1 MSSGDITRYV
11 TTIKIHEDSLTE
23 LNEITNHLTRGGFL
37 LTLTDDEGNVHDL
50 GTNTF
55 GLISAL
61 SVEEVKALAS
71 GLVESATGKK
81 AEINVSTW
89 EEWQKREQ

>member
-11 TTIKIHEDSLTE
+11 VTIKFHEDSLTE
-23 LNEITNHLTRGGFL
+23 LNEINNHLTRGGFL

-55 GLISAL
+55 GLISPL
-61 SVEEVKALAS
+61 SVDEVKALAS
-71 GLVESATGKK
+71 GLIESAIDKQADIDVK
-81 AEINVSTW
+81 TW

>member
-11 TTIKIHEDSLTE
+11 VTIKIHEDSLTE

-55 GLISAL
+55 GLISPL
-61 SVEEVKALAS
+61 DRDEVRFARGTAS
-71 GLVESATGKK
+71 P
-81 AEINVSTW
+81 
-89 EEWQKREQ
+89 

>member
-11 TTIKIHEDSLTE
+11 ATVKIHEDSLTE

-61 SVEEVKALAS
+61 SADEVKALAG
-71 GLVESATGKK
+71 GLVESATGKQ
-81 AEINVSTW
+81 AEIEVTQW
-89 EEWQKREQ
+89 EEWQKRDQ

>member
-11 TTIKIHEDSLTE
+11 VTIKIHEDSLTE

-55 GLISAL
+55 GLISPLDAN
-61 SVEEVKALAS
+61 EVKALAS
-71 GLVESATGKK
+71 GLVESAAGKE
-81 AEINVSTW
+81 ADINVKTW

>member
-11 TTIKIHEDSLTE
+11 VTIKFHEDSLTE
-23 LNEITNHLTRGGFL
+23 LNEINNHLTRGGFL

-55 GLISAL
+55 GLISPL
-61 SVEEVKALAS
+61 SVDEVKALAS
-71 GLVESATGKK
+71 GLIESAIGKQADIDVK
-81 AEINVSTW
+81 TW
-89 EEWQKREQ
+89 EEWQNREP